1 MSGAER
7 PGAWPPGRAG
17 ADRVW
22 GKGFDL
28 SAPVAPLR
36 RVREVGHPSAGRI
49 WLAVDGQ
56 VEQDSDVA
64 KLIWPVPDI
73 IAIIS
78 RSMELRPG
86 DLSTTGAPEGVAPV
100 ERGETMTGGIGPDA
114 KDAARY

>member
-1 MSGAER
+1 
-7 PGAWPPGRAG
+7 
-17 ADRVW
+17 
-22 GKGFDL
+22 
-28 SAPVAPLR
+28 
-36 RVREVGHPSAGRI
+36 
-49 WLAVDGQ
+49 VDGQ